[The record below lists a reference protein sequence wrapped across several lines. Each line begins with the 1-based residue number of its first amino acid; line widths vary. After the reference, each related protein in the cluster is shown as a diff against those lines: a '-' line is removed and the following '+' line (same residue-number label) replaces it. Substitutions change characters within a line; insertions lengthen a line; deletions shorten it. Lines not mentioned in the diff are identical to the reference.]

1 MLIAAKLIKF
11 VEVPLDGATVAHPF
25 NVKYAGKFL
34 ETAIF
39 AKKKCF
45 GAKIVMIRNKHS
57 SLRSLICDVNCFF
70 ICNIFGVRVLI
81 YKRNIKKE
89 N

>member
-39 AKKKCF
+39 AKKKCLF
-45 GAKIVMIRNKHS
+45 WRENGY
-57 SLRSLICDVNCFF
+57 D
-70 ICNIFGVRVLI
+70 
-81 YKRNIKKE
+81 KK
-89 N
+89 